1 MGYLGYEC
9 KGDCG
14 ATNAH
19 SSDVP
24 DAVQM
29 LANRVIAVDHV
40 KHETHVLA
48 LACGEEPEAE
58 RWLEQAELAVHQALA
73 DDAETTQHEPDILQG
88 HPPEEPVVFRPGRG
102 REQYL
107 ADIARC
113 QSALGAG
120 ESYEV
125 CLTDQI
131 HTDATPDPWTLYRGL
146 RRSNPAPFAAY
157 LKLGELAI
165 VSSSPERFL
174 SVDRDRRVMARP
186 IKGTAPRSADREQD
200 EATRKELA
208 EDEKTFAEHLMIV
221 DLLRNDLGRVC
232 EVDSVRVPELMAI
245 EQYATV
251 HQMISNVVGTLEPGR
266 SPVECVRACF
276 PGGSM
281 TGAPKL
287 RTMEIIDDI
296 EREARGVY
304 SGAIGYFGADG
315 VVDLSIVIRTIVIRP
330 GATTI
335 GAGGAIVM
343 QSDPGEEFEEILL
356 KARAPMAAIAKA
368 ITGSDS
374 PEAWTVELE
383 PRFAGTPS

>member
-1 MGYLGYEC
+1 
-9 KGDCG
+9 
-14 ATNAH
+14 
-19 SSDVP
+19 
-24 DAVQM
+24 M
-29 LANRVIAVDHV
+29 LANRLIAVDHV
-40 KHETHVLA
+40 RDVTHVIA
-48 LACGEEPEAE
+48 VTRGEEPDAALWLEEAE
-58 RWLEQAELAVHQALA
+58 RVVGELIAA
-73 DDAETTQHEPDILQG
+73 
-88 HPPEEPVVFRPGRG
+88 PPEESEPAPAADPRQGKVVFTCGRG

-107 ADIARC
+107 ADILRS
-113 QSALGAG
+113 QTSLHAG

-131 HTDATPDPWTLYRGL
+131 HTDAAPDPWYLYRGL
-146 RRSNPAPFAAY
+146 RRSNPAPFAAF
-157 LKLGELAI
+157 LKLGEVSI

-174 SVDRDRRVMARP
+174 SVDRQRKVMARP
-186 IKGTAPRSADREQD
+186 IKGTAPRSADPVAD
-200 EATRKELA
+200 EATRTELA

-232 EVDSVRVPELMAI
+232 EVDTVRVPELMVI

-251 HQMISNVVGTLEPGR
+251 HQMISGIEGTLEAGR
-266 SPVECVRACF
+266 SAIDCVRACF

-304 SGAIGYFGADG
+304 SGAIGWFGLDG
-315 VVDLSIVIRTIVIRP
+315 TVDLSIVIRTIVMRP

-343 QSDPGEEFEEILL
+343 QSDPAEEFEEILL

-368 ITGSDS
+368 LTGSAE
-374 PEAWTVELE
+374 PGAWTVELE
-383 PRFAGTPS
+383 PRLVGAS

>member
-1 MGYLGYEC
+1 
-9 KGDCG
+9 
-14 ATNAH
+14 
-19 SSDVP
+19 
-24 DAVQM
+24 
-29 LANRVIAVDHV
+29 
-40 KHETHVLA
+40 
-48 LACGEEPEAE
+48 
-58 RWLEQAELAVHQALA
+58 
-73 DDAETTQHEPDILQG
+73 
-88 HPPEEPVVFRPGRG
+88 
-102 REQYL
+102 
-107 ADIARC
+107 
-113 QSALGAG
+113 
-120 ESYEV
+120 
-125 CLTDQI
+125 
-131 HTDATPDPWTLYRGL
+131 
-146 RRSNPAPFAAY
+146 
-157 LKLGELAI
+157 
-165 VSSSPERFL
+165 
-174 SVDRDRRVMARP
+174 VMARP

>member
-1 MGYLGYEC
+1 
-9 KGDCG
+9 
-14 ATNAH
+14 
-19 SSDVP
+19 
-24 DAVQM
+24 
-29 LANRVIAVDHV
+29 VI
-40 KHETHVLA
+40 
-48 LACGEEPEAE
+48 
-58 RWLEQAELAVHQALA
+58 
-73 DDAETTQHEPDILQG
+73 
-88 HPPEEPVVFRPGRG
+88 FRPARG

-107 ADIARC
+107 ADILRC
-113 QSALGAG
+113 QSALAAG

-131 HTDATPDPWTLYRGL
+131 HTDAAPDPWYLYRGL
-146 RRSNPAPFAAY
+146 RRSNPAPFAAF
-157 LKLGELAI
+157 LKLGELSV

-174 SVDRDRRVMARP
+174 SVDRQRKVMARP
-186 IKGTAPRSADREQD
+186 IKGTAPRSADPAQD
-200 EATRKELA
+200 EATRKELG

-232 EVDSVRVPELMAI
+232 EVDTVRVPELMVI

-251 HQMISNVVGTLEPGR
+251 HQMISNIEGTLEAGR
-266 SPVECVRACF
+266 SAIDCVRACF

-304 SGAIGYFGADG
+304 SGAIGWFGLDG
-315 VVDLSIVIRTIVIRP
+315 TVDLSIVIRTIVMRP

-343 QSDPGEEFEEILL
+343 QSDPAEEFEEILL

-368 ITGSDS
+368 LIGSGD
-374 PEAWTVELE
+374 PGAWTVELE
-383 PRFAGTPS
+383 PRLVGAS